1 MTVGAGNVKRG
12 RCQSLISRIKV
23 VCGSGPLV
31 YLHYPQIDADGNQ
44 FCGPKVTL
52 GQAIFR

>member
-52 GQAIFR
+52 GHAIFL